1 MSTSKSLLCLL
12 SITILGACSD
22 DIDGR
27 ATNEDLRL
35 TELPSGQ
42 ISTSGEVILCF
53 NEGERQF
60 LAHEDGVFL
69 LESL

>member
-1 MSTSKSLLCLL
+1 MLFFAWFLPDIKCLR
-12 SITILGACSD
+12 SENSD
-22 DIDGR
+22 PIDGR